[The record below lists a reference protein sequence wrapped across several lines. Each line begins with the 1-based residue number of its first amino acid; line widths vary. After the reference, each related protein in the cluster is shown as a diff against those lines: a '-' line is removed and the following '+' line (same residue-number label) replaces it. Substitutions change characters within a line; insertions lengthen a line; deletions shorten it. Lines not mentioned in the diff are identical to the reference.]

1 MTPAIL
7 HEPRSGEATE
17 GKNPAITPVAGLH
30 GHPSDGVLM
39 DRALALAARSPLAD
53 PNPRV
58 GCVLVADDGRIV
70 GEGWHHGAGTPHA
83 EVEALSAAGPDAAG
97 ATAYVTL
104 EPCNHHGR
112 TGPCA
117 QALLRADVRRVVYA
131 QADPNPAASGG
142 AASLAAGGVEV
153 LGGVRV
159 GEAARLNE
167 AWTFSVTRGRP
178 FVSWKVAGTLD
189 GRAAAADGTS
199 AWITGPQAR
208 LDVHGL
214 RSDCGAIVVGTG
226 TVLAD
231 DPRLTVRRPDGTNAP
246 RQPVRVVVGHRAIPG
261 DARVLSSEAPTLL
274 LREDPV
280 GVLARLQEA
289 GIRHVWLEGGATLAA
304 AFLTAGLID
313 EIVAYIAPAL
323 LGSGPPLVGGL
334 GIATLADAHRYALVD
349 VTRLGDDVRLT
360 LRPLP
365 APSEP
370 QQPNPGKE

>member
-1 MTPAIL
+1 MTPGIL
-7 HEPRSGEATE
+7 DEARSDEATA
-17 GKNPAITPVAGLH
+17 GKHPAITVVAGKH
-30 GHPSDGVLM
+30 GCPRDGVMM
-39 DRALALAARSPLAD
+39 DRALGLAARSPLAD

-58 GCVLVADDGRIV
+58 GCVLVADDGCIV

-83 EVEALSAAGPDAAG
+83 EVDALRAAGPDAAG

-104 EPCNHHGR
+104 EPCNHQGR

-117 QALLRADVRRVVYA
+117 QALVRAGVRRVVYA

-142 AASLAAGGVEV
+142 AATLAAGGVEV

-189 GRAAAADGTS
+189 GRTAAADGTS
-199 AWITGPQAR
+199 AWITGPLAR
-208 LDVHGL
+208 LDVHRL
-214 RSDCGAIVVGTG
+214 RSHCGAIVVGTG

-231 DPRLTVRRPDGTNAP
+231 DPRLTVRRPDGTNEP
-246 RQPVRVVVGHRAIPG
+246 RQPVRVVVGHRGIPA

-274 LREDPV
+274 LREDPA
-280 GVLARLQEA
+280 GVLTRLQEA
-289 GIRHVWLEGGATLAA
+289 GVRHVWLEGGATLAA

-334 GIATLADAHRYALVD
+334 SIATLADAHRYALAD

-365 APSEP
+365 APTEP
-370 QQPNPGKE
+370 HQPNPGKE